1 MKVYHLT
8 AKNNVLNT
16 NEEVFK
22 IYSDIKI
29 LGKCESINA
38 VLNGEVQDLEY
49 VHVADVDSNDPDE
62 VYEFTQHVTSSWTEN
77 SKVTEIGTQRKR
89 STDISDL
96 IVDDNNITYIVAD
109 FGFTKKQ

>member
-1 MKVYHLT
+1 M
-8 AKNNVLNT
+8 
-16 NEEVFK
+16 FK

-29 LGKCESINA
+29 LGKQESINA

-49 VHVADVDSNDPDE
+49 VLVADVDSNDPDE

-89 STDISDL
+89 STDVGDL
-96 IVDDNNITYIVAD
+96 FVNADATYVVAD
-109 FGFTKKQ
+109 FGFTTI

>member
-38 VLNGEVQDLEY
+38 VLNG
-49 VHVADVDSNDPDE
+49 
-62 VYEFTQHVTSSWTEN
+62 
-77 SKVTEIGTQRKR
+77 
-89 STDISDL
+89 
-96 IVDDNNITYIVAD
+96 
-109 FGFTKKQ
+109 